1 MASIQGKT
9 ALYDP
14 MESGAARL
22 SSRRWWRLLPAIFI
36 TYSFAYVDRANY
48 GFGAAAGLAH
58 DLHIGPNA
66 VSLLGA
72 LFFLGYFLFQVPGAA
87 YAERRSAKRLIFAS
101 MIAWGLLAAGTGLIR
116 NLPLLFLDRFALGI
130 VESAVLPALLI
141 LLSHWFTAPER
152 SRANTI
158 LILGNPVTVLWMSI
172 VSGYLAHSLG
182 WRGLFIAEGLP
193 SILWAAVWW
202 MLIEDKPATATW
214 LTPSEREAVERQL
227 AREQT
232 AIAPVRSYREAFM
245 TPSVILLALQYL
257 FWSIGVYGFILWLPS
272 ILKASSKIGLV
283 GIGWLSAGP
292 YLAAVLLMLAVSFV
306 SDRTRI
312 RGGVIWPFM
321 LIAAIAFYASYR
333 LGTAHFWLSYALLVI
348 SAGAMYAPY
357 GPFFAW
363 ITEIMPRNVAGG
375 AIALINSCGALG
387 SFLGTYLVGTLNGLT
402 GGNGASYL
410 FMGASLLAATA
421 LTLAA
426 RRPVTSE

>member
-1 MASIQGKT
+1 MPDQT
-9 ALYDP
+9 T
-14 MESGAARL
+14 RL
-22 SSRRWWRLLPAIFI
+22 PPRRWFRLLPAIFV

-66 VSLLGA
+66 VALLGA

-87 YAERRSAKRLIFAS
+87 YAERRSAKLLIFVS

-116 NLPLLFLDRFALGI
+116 SLPLLFLDRFVLGI
-130 VESAVLPALLI
+130 VESAVLPSLLI
-141 LLSHWFTAPER
+141 LLSHWFTARER
-152 SRANTI
+152 SKANTI

-172 VSGYLAHSLG
+172 VSGYLAHSVG

-193 SILWAAVWW
+193 SILWAVVWW
-202 MLIEDKPATATW
+202 MVIDDTPAKASW
-214 LTPSEREAVERQL
+214 LDPAERQAIERQL
-227 AREQT
+227 AEEQK
-232 AIAPVRSYREAFM
+232 AIAPVRSYREAFT

-257 FWSIGVYGFILWLPS
+257 LWSIGVYGFILWLPS
-272 ILKASSKIGLV
+272 MLKGGSKIGLI

-292 YLAAVLLMLAVSFV
+292 YLAAVLLMLAVSFL

-312 RGGVIWPFM
+312 RRGVIWPFL

-333 LGTAHFWLSYALLVI
+333 LGTAHFWLSYALLVV
-348 SAGAMYAPY
+348 SAAAMYAPY

-363 ITEIMPRNVAGG
+363 ITELMPRNVAGG
-375 AIALINSCGALG
+375 AIALTNSCGALG
-387 SFLGTYLVGTLNGLT
+387 SFLGTYLVGYLNGLT
-402 GGNGASYL
+402 GGNGASYI

-421 LTLAA
+421 LTLAV
-426 RRPVTSE
+426 RRPPAMA